1 MTRKSDLEQH
11 VRESYQLV
19 REYED
24 ILRLSE
30 DPRERA
36 RARRAIDEQW
46 ALIQGHL
53 AEYVPLCERLSLVI
67 PGDVAEIAVT
77 ARVSLP
83 GTPPVALATATVTTT
98 VVAPAPST
106 VRPTGRFPNAHAL
119 LIGIGAYR
127 HLPPLAKTNVDAR
140 DLHGLLVRSG
150 YPAAS
155 LALLLDE
162 QATKAAISDRL
173 DWLAR
178 RASPDD
184 TALIFFSGHGVQR
197 VGGFEPGEYLCPVEA
212 DWHDLRATAIS
223 DDEFTAAL
231 RAIRAGRVAVFL
243 DACHSGGV
251 GAPKDA
257 ALAAKSGLSEAAY
270 ERLAAGR
277 GRVVIASCQPDEV
290 SWELAGM
297 RNGLFTHYL
306 LEGLRG
312 AATGASGAV
321 RVFELFDYLSRQ
333 VPRHKPQHPLFKG
346 EIELNFALTIT
357 A

>member
-11 VRESYQLV
+11 VRESHQLV
-19 REYED
+19 REYEE

-30 DPRERA
+30 DPKERA

-46 ALIQGHL
+46 ALIQGYL
-53 AEYVPLCERLSLVI
+53 AEYVPLCARLSPAI

-77 ARVSLP
+77 AGVSLP
-83 GTPPVALATATVTTT
+83 GVPPAAPASGP
-98 VVAPAPST
+98 APAPST
-106 VRPTGRFPNAHAL
+106 VPPTGPFPNAHAL
-119 LIGIGAYR
+119 LIGVGAYR
-127 HLPPLAKTNVDAR
+127 HLPPLAKTNTDVR
-140 DLHGLLVRSG
+140 DLHGLLARSG
-150 YPAAS
+150 YPAAN
-155 LALLLDE
+155 LALLPDE

-178 RASPDD
+178 RAGPDD
-184 TALIFFSGHGVQR
+184 TALVFFSGHGAQR
-197 VGGFEPGEYLCPVEA
+197 IGGFEPGEYLCPVEA
-212 DWHDLRATAIS
+212 DWHNLRATAIS
-223 DDEFTAAL
+223 DDELTIAL

-257 ALAAKSGLSEAAY
+257 ALAAKAGLSEAAY
-270 ERLAAGR
+270 ERLAASQ
-277 GRVVIASCQPDEV
+277 GRVVVASCKPDEV
-290 SWELAGM
+290 SWELPGM

-312 AATGASGAV
+312 AATGADGAV
-321 RVFELFDYLSRQ
+321 RIFELFDYLSRQ

-346 EIELNFALTIT
+346 EIELNFALTI
-357 A
+357 AA

>member
-1 MTRKSDLEQH
+1 MTRKSDLEAHIRQ
-11 VRESYQLV
+11 SYQLV
-19 REYED
+19 REYEE
-24 ILRLSE
+24 IERLSA
-30 DPRERA
+30 DPKERA
-36 RARRAIDEQW
+36 RAQRAIDEQW
-46 ALIQGHL
+46 ALLRGYL
-53 AEYVPLCERLSLVI
+53 AEYVPLCERLKLAMPEDI
-67 PGDVAEIAVT
+67 AEIAVT
-77 ARVSLP
+77 ADVPS
-83 GTPPVALATATVTTT
+83 PVAPPARPPAGP
-98 VVAPAPST
+98 APAPST
-106 VRPTGRFPNAHAL
+106 VPPTGPFPNAHAL
-119 LIGIGAYR
+119 LIGVGAYR
-127 HLPPLAKTNVDAR
+127 HLPPLAKTDTDAR
-140 DLHGLLVRSG
+140 DLHGLLARSG

-155 LALLLDE
+155 LTLLLDE

-184 TALIFFSGHGVQR
+184 TALIFFSGHGAQR
-197 VGGFEPGEYLCPVEA
+197 IGGFEPGEYLCPVEA
-212 DWHDLRATAIS
+212 DWHNLRATAIS
-223 DDEFTAAL
+223 DDEFTIAL

-257 ALAAKSGLSEAAY
+257 ALAAKAGLSEAAY
-270 ERLAAGR
+270 ERLAAGQ
-277 GRVVIASCQPDEV
+277 GRVVVASCRPDEV
-290 SWELAGM
+290 SWELPGM

-312 AATGASGAV
+312 AATGAGGAV
-321 RVFELFDYLSRQ
+321 RVFELFDYLSQQ